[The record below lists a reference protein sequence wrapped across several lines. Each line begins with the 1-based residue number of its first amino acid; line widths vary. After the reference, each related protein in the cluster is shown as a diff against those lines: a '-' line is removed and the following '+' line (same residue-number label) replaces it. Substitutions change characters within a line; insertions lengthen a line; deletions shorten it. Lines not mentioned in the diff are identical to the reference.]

1 MKAKNK
7 TTGAEISA
15 TIYEVFY
22 SENGG
27 DDLDKSKII
36 YKLENG
42 EELTPSEFINQ
53 YHAISF
59 NHNHRK

>member
-7 TTGAEISA
+7 ITGDEINV
-15 TIYEVFY
+15 TIYKVFY

-27 DDLDKSKII
+27 DNLDKSKII
-36 YKLENG
+36 YKLED
-42 EELTPSEFINQ
+42 ETELTPSEFINQ

-59 NHNHRK
+59 KS